1 MDLGPSSKK
10 AQSVGL
16 QRIIYLKHVN
26 VSMEFNLMSQK
37 QCISYFK
44 CLIHS
49 EDGRTNDVMQIRD
62 LFIWQMCMCDMC
74 VCVCV
79 NERRVDYILLCIPMT
94 FPQIVILSKSNIE
107 KTQKSIVNWICDM
120 CYQMDFHSTEFVRT
134 YVYETQEMTIFEPT
148 KINKVQCFI
157 KYIHR
162 RHFL

>member
-16 QRIIYLKHVN
+16 QQIIYLKHVN

-74 VCVCV
+74 VCVCEWASCWLYTALHT
-79 NERRVDYILLCIPMT
+79 NDIPSNCH
-94 FPQIVILSKSNIE
+94 FEQIKHRKN
-107 KTQKSIVNWICDM
+107 
-120 CYQMDFHSTEFVRT
+120 
-134 YVYETQEMTIFEPT
+134 T
-148 KINKVQCFI
+148 KINSQLNMWHVLSNGFPFHWIRTNICIWNPRNGYFRSSPMKNQR
-157 KYIHR
+157 K
-162 RHFL
+162 